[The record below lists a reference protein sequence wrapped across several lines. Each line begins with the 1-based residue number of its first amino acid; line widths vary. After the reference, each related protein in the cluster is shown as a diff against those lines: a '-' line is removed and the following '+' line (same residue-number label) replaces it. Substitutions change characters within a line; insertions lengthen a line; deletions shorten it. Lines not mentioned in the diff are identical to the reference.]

1 MVESENEDLK
11 KRLSSSGGR
20 SPPPVS
26 QPSAGAGARPPPYS
40 AGNRG
45 QGVSEK
51 RGVLMVISFS
61 TTGNIHVH
69 ACTSAKS
76 SPKYMYM
83 YMCLYMLPSSVIL
96 FEYMYMNAYTMHFHL
111 L

>member
-26 QPSAGAGARPPPYS
+26 QPPAGAGARPPPHS

-51 RGVLMVISFS
+51 NLKICMTSMSMSSYVLL
-61 TTGNIHVH
+61 
-69 ACTSAKS
+69 A
-76 SPKYMYM
+76 
-83 YMCLYMLPSSVIL
+83 
-96 FEYMYMNAYTMHFHL
+96 
-111 L
+111 

>member
-26 QPSAGAGARPPPYS
+26 QLSAGAGTRSPPYS

-45 QGVSEK
+45 QGVSEIII
-51 RGVLMVISFS
+51 RM
-61 TTGNIHVH
+61 
-69 ACTSAKS
+69 CMTSASKS
-76 SPKYMYM
+76 SHAF
-83 YMCLYMLPSSVIL
+83 LV
-96 FEYMYMNAYTMHFHL
+96 
-111 L
+111 